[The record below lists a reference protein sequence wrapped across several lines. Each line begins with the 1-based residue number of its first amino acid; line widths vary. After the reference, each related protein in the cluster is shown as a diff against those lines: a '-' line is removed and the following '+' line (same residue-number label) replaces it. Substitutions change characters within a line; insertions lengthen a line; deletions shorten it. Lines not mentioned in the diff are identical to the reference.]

1 MPVCDG
7 RIMDVKTA
15 TPCQHVVVAAILN
28 ERNEVLLALRPR
40 HKHQGGLMRSDYRAV
55 ISPRGV

>member
-1 MPVCDG
+1 
-7 RIMDVKTA
+7 MDLKIT
-15 TPCQHVVVAAILN
+15 TQFQHAVAAAVLN

-40 HKHQGGLMRSDYRAV
+40 HKHQGGLVRSDYWAV

>member
-1 MPVCDG
+1 MPVRDG
-7 RIMDVKTA
+7 RA
-15 TPCQHVVVAAILN
+15 TDLKITTQFQHAVAAAILN

-40 HKHQGGLMRSDYRAV
+40 HKHQGGLVRSDYWAV

>member
-1 MPVCDG
+1 
-7 RIMDVKTA
+7 MDLKIT
-15 TPCQHVVVAAILN
+15 TQFQHAVAAAILN

-40 HKHQGGLMRSDYRAV
+40 HKHQGGLVRSDYWAV